1 MTLQVQFL
9 TMVSMIIGG
18 FYLGMARDTY
28 LRFSPYWRQRIIL
41 RYVLEIAFWM
51 IQTILLFYILYR
63 VNAGELRAY
72 IFIACLLGVSIYKVF
87 FASLYK
93 KVLELMIRLLLMIY
107 RIFREIIR
115 VVVVIPIKGIVY
127 FILLMFQFVF
137 TVLFFIIKL
146 ILPPFKWIVIFAF
159 SLLPKKLQKIIR
171 NLVGFYSIMTDTSK
185 KWIKNILSKR
195 R

>member
-18 FYLGMARDTY
+18 LYLGIARDTY
-28 LRFSPYWRQRIIL
+28 LRFTPYWRQRIIL
-41 RYVLEIAFWM
+41 KYVFEIAFWM

-63 VNAGELRAY
+63 VNAGELRVY
-72 IFIACLLGVSIYKVF
+72 IFVACLLGVSIYKVF

-93 KVLELMIRLLLMIY
+93 KVLELMIRLLLIIY
-107 RIFREIIR
+107 RTCKEIIR
-115 VVVVIPIKGIVY
+115 VLVIVPIKGIAYLIFLIVQFIFSILY
-127 FILLMFQFVF
+127 FSLKLVF
-137 TVLFFIIKL
+137 T
-146 ILPPFKWIVIFAF
+146 PFKWTITFIF
-159 SLLPKKLQKIIR
+159 SLLPKKLQKNIR
-171 NLVGFYSIMTDTSK
+171 KLIGFYSIIKNTSI